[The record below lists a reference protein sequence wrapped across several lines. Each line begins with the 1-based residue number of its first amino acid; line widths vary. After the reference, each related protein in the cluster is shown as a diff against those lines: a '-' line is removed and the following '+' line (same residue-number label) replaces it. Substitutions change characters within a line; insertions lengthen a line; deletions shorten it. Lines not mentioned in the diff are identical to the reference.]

1 MGEGEREEGRKRD
14 GEIKTEREGGGWSFT
29 QEKLSVAGV
38 KREKEGRHRRDREVE
53 GRRPWGGG
61 RGGGSRFMKP
71 LECNLEAEITVSLSK
86 V

>member
-1 MGEGEREEGRKRD
+1 MEKQRQEDGEERER
-14 GEIKTEREGGGWSFT
+14 
-29 QEKLSVAGV
+29 
-38 KREKEGRHRRDREVE
+38 
-53 GRRPWGGG
+53 G